1 MPSRTRF
8 LQSWSISPIASATAR
23 TSVTRSLI
31 PISRVTA
38 TPASA
43 STFEAAANSTGL
55 LFDEYA
61 QQEQD
66 DGVELIAWLAA
77 QPWCNGAVGMMGI
90 SWGGFNGLQIAARR
104 PPALKAIVTICSTD
118 DRYADDA
125 HYMGGTFLT
134 TAGLEWA
141 FFFFS
146 LMCLPPD
153 PALVGDRWRAMWLE
167 RLQNIPLFQDNWLR
181 HQRRD
186 GYWKHGSVCEDY
198 AAIQCPVYAVGGW
211 TDGYKNA
218 IPRLLERLKV
228 PRKGLIGPWGHAY
241 PHFAFPGP
249 QIGFLQEILRWWD
262 YWLKGVDTGVMDEP
276 MLRAWM
282 TESVK
287 PATHHDALPGRWIA
301 EPSWPPPGVTPRRL
315 FLTDAGLRE
324 AAAPLTARAVCSPQT
339 VGKGGGYWVPFGRGR
354 DQAGD
359 QQEDDARSLTF
370 ETPPLDAPIEILGAP
385 IVTLDVA
392 SDRPIANLVVRLCDV
407 YPSGKSLRVS
417 YGVLNLTHREGHEQ
431 PALLAP
437 GERYRVRIQ
446 LNDAGSVFP
455 LGHKVRLAIS
465 TAYWPMIWPN
475 PETATLQIF
484 AGTLDLPQRPPN
496 AADAG
501 LSPFPEPETASP
513 EKPTISRRDGVR
525 VERIDRIGLESGTQ
539 DKTEYHVEDNDPLSA
554 VAELRHTQNS
564 VAKPMANPGRDAVAD
579 VIHGRCLPAAGEFA
593 RLRGRERSV
602 SSRLGSLCS
611 SRFLMIDLN
620 KGMFING
627 INDEVILAARLL
639 LATLFLIF
647 GWRKLS
653 DFSGTVSQLAQL
665 GVPVPALA
673 AAAATFMELPVAFA
687 VAVGAFTRPSALLM
701 FLYTLGTA
709 LIGHRYWTMTGAD
722 YVDGMDSFFKNLGI
736 MGGFLLLYIT
746 GAGKYSIDVLWSIA
760 AP

>member
-1 MPSRTRF
+1 M
-8 LQSWSISPIASATAR
+8 I
-23 TSVTRSLI
+23 VTTFPNAVRVIEHTLI
-31 PISRVTA
+31 PLKDGTMLAARIWLPEDAEQNPVPAILEYLPYRKRDGTYERDALTHPYLAGHGYAGVRVDLRG
-38 TPASA
+38 SG
-43 STFEAAANSTGL
+43 ESTGL

-61 QQEQD
+61 KQEQD

-153 PALVGDRWRAMWLE
+153 PALVGDSWRAMWLE
-167 RLQNIPLFQDNWLR
+167 RLQNIPLFQENWLQ

-186 GYWKHGSVCEDY
+186 AYWKHGSVCEDY

-241 PHFAFPGP
+241 PHFALPGP

-262 YWLKGVDTGVMDEP
+262 YWLKGIDTGVMDEP

-287 PATHHDALPGRWIA
+287 PATHHDTLPGRWIA
-301 EPSWPPPGVTPRRL
+301 EPSWPPPGITPRRL
-315 FLTDAGLRE
+315 FLTDGGLRA

-339 VGKGGGYWVPFGRGR
+339 VGKCGGYWVPFGRGH

-359 QQEDDARSLTF
+359 QQEDDAHSLTF
-370 ETPPLDAPIEILGAP
+370 ETPPLDTLIEILGAP

-407 YPSGKSLRVS
+407 HPSGESLRVS
-417 YGVLNLTHREGHEQ
+417 YGVLNLTHRDDHEQ
-431 PALLAP
+431 PALLAV
-437 GERYRVRIQ
+437 GERYRVRIR

-455 LGHKVRLAIS
+455 AGHKVRLAIS
-465 TAYWPMIWPN
+465 TAYWPMIWPS

-484 AGTLDLPQRPPN
+484 AGTLDLPQRSPN
-496 AADAG
+496 VADAE
-501 LSPFPEPETASP
+501 LLLFPEPETASP
-513 EKPTISRRDGVR
+513 EKPTVLHRDGVR
-525 VERIDRIGLESGTQ
+525 IERIDRIGLELGTQ
-539 DKTEYHVEDNDPLSA
+539 WKSQYHVEENDPLSA
-554 VAELRHTQNS
+554 VAELRNTQTLSRNEWQIRVETQLRLS
-564 VAKPMANPGRDAVAD
+564 STGNAFLLQGSLRAFEGANEVCRRDWD
-579 VIHGRCLPAAGEFA
+579 
-593 RLRGRERSV
+593 RSV
-602 SSRLGSLCS
+602 PR
-611 SRFLMIDLN
+611 
-620 KGMFING
+620 
-627 INDEVILAARLL
+627 
-639 LATLFLIF
+639 
-647 GWRKLS
+647 
-653 DFSGTVSQLAQL
+653 DFS
-665 GVPVPALA
+665 
-673 AAAATFMELPVAFA
+673 
-687 VAVGAFTRPSALLM
+687 
-701 FLYTLGTA
+701 
-709 LIGHRYWTMTGAD
+709 
-722 YVDGMDSFFKNLGI
+722 
-736 MGGFLLLYIT
+736 
-746 GAGKYSIDVLWSIA
+746 
-760 AP
+760 